1 MIVYTSKKG
10 GGYLVK
16 TEAIS
21 QSGILPQTVILID
34 PSKTYQTHW
43 GFGASFTES
52 AAAVL
57 RDAGEQITAEAVAAL
72 FSREGNGYTLGRLHI
87 NSCDFSVP
95 CRTYLAEHDET
106 LASFDLS
113 YDKNLIVPLVK
124 TAERVCG
131 NLFLT
136 AAPWSPPAFM
146 KDNRSMLRGGKLLKK
161 YYPLWAEY
169 LAAYVGEMQKCGVKI
184 GAINIQNEPEA
195 LQPWESCLYT
205 ASEEGE
211 MIKELARALKA
222 RGLDTK
228 IAAVDHNRDILVN
241 RAVQLFADAEVRSL
255 VWGLAYH
262 WYGCARHTNLAQ
274 IHALYPEKRLYL
286 SECCVEYA
294 LKEPEGDAEEL
305 LWRHGERYGR
315 EIIEDFN
322 NYSEGWIDFNMALN
336 AQGGP
341 NHVGNYC
348 EAPLMFDGEKLRY
361 LPSYYFIGHFSR
373 FIRPEAVR
381 LFTACGEDGLYATA
395 YRNQDG
401 SIVAAVQNEG
411 GERAVNLRV
420 GTRDHALTLP
430 ARSIQTFVL

>member
-1 MIVYTSKKG
+1 MHMIVYTSKKG

-87 NSCDFSVP
+87 NSCDFSSP
-95 CRTYLAEHDET
+95 CRMYLAEHDET

-124 TAERVCG
+124 AAERACG

-184 GAINIQNEPEA
+184 GAINVQNEPEA

-211 MIKELARALKA
+211 MIKELACALKA

-228 IAAVDHNRDILVN
+228 IAAVDHKRYIGKPR
-241 RAVQLFADAEVRSL
+241 RAAVCGRGGPFARLGIGISL
-255 VWGLAYH
+255 VRLRAAYESGADPCALSRKTPVFERVLRRIRAQRNRRRRGRTSLA
-262 WYGCARHTNLAQ
+262 ARR
-274 IHALYPEKRLYL
+274 ALRQ
-286 SECCVEYA
+286 
-294 LKEPEGDAEEL
+294 GDH
-305 LWRHGERYGR
+305 R
-315 EIIEDFN
+315 
-322 NYSEGWIDFNMALN
+322 
-336 AQGGP
+336 
-341 NHVGNYC
+341 
-348 EAPLMFDGEKLRY
+348 
-361 LPSYYFIGHFSR
+361 R
-373 FIRPEAVR
+373 F
-381 LFTACGEDGLYATA
+381 
-395 YRNQDG
+395 
-401 SIVAAVQNEG
+401 
-411 GERAVNLRV
+411 
-420 GTRDHALTLP
+420 
-430 ARSIQTFVL
+430 